1 MHTAPPPSL
10 SCEALDTLEEVAPM
24 EGELEEQL
32 TLAEEPRE
40 ESVMAVQ
47 AEMLSCENPCMDT
60 GDRLDTDVLTYE

>member
-1 MHTAPPPSL
+1 
-10 SCEALDTLEEVAPM
+10 M